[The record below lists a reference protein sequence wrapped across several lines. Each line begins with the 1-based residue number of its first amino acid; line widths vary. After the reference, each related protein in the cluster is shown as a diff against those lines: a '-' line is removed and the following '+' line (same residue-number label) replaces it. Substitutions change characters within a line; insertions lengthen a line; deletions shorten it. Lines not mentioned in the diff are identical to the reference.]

1 MEYTVPKDGGL
12 PKKQGALVRP
22 ASPVSDFSP
31 KRLRSEI
38 LLVLIFLTTTLAII
52 VFCSRASASPVPI
65 VRIMVDREKQ
75 SMRVDGFD
83 LLVNE
88 ASTNR
93 KLAHESKRAWLQIQC
108 SLGGRMDVK
117 TSGGDRM
124 RASGPLHVTSLGG
137 FIRVG
142 TSQYRDDLYIYS
154 FNGDCIAVNHVDLE
168 KYIAGLLNSEMS
180 AKWSIQALMA
190 QAIAARTYAIYQMKE
205 SSTPHYR
212 GLKPPFDLDSSV
224 KDQVYEGANMERYKA
239 IQAVQQTHGMVLTFD
254 GKPIKAFYHSTCGG
268 HTETPDRV
276 WGMRLPYLHSVQCDF
291 CQKSPRFNWVYSIR
305 DSDLERKLRAEGL
318 LRGTLLGLRVVDR
331 NILGRAN
338 RVEVLGSEAKL
349 VVAATRIRDI
359 MGTVNLRSTDFTV
372 ARNPAGGPNGGN
384 FVFVGHG
391 SGHGVGMC
399 QWGAKTMSERGRKYT
414 EILSYYYP
422 AARITK
428 LY

>member
-1 MEYTVPKDGGL
+1 MLAAVFIAVTLGL
-12 PKKQGALVRP
+12 AL
-22 ASPVSDFSP
+22 FC
-31 KRLRSEI
+31 
-38 LLVLIFLTTTLAII
+38 TLA
-52 VFCSRASASPVPI
+52 AASPVPI

-83 LLVNE
+83 LLVHE
-88 ASTNR
+88 SVTNR

-108 SLGGRMDVK
+108 SLGGRMEVR
-117 TSGGDRM
+117 TSAGDRM
-124 RASGPLHVTSLGG
+124 RAAGPLHVTSLGG

-142 TSQYRDDLYIYS
+142 SSQYRDDLYIYS

-180 AKWSIQALMA
+180 AKWSMQALMA

-205 SSTPHYR
+205 SSTAHYR

-239 IQAVQQTHGMVLTFD
+239 IQAVQQTHGQVLTFD

-276 WGMRLPYLHSVQCDF
+276 WGMRLPYLRSVQCDF
-291 CQKSPRFNWVYSIR
+291 CQKSPRYNWAYSIHEG
-305 DSDLERKLRAEGL
+305 DIERKLRAEGL
-318 LRGTLLGLRVVDR
+318 LRGRLLGMRVVDR
-331 NILGRAN
+331 NNLGRAN
-338 RVEVLGSEAKL
+338 RVEIHGSEATI
-349 VVAATRIRDI
+349 VVAATRVRDI
-359 MGTVNLRSTDFTV
+359 MGTVNVRSTDFSI
-372 ARNPAGGPNGGN
+372 ARNPEGGANGGN

-399 QWGAKTMSERGRKYT
+399 QWGAKTMGERGRRYT
-414 EILSYYYP
+414 DILSYYYP
-422 AARITK
+422 AAQITK